1 MMDDE
6 EEDGFFQ
13 RPVPK
18 RLTVFGAFVGAY
30 LFLKFGHYLAV
41 TVWGM
46 GPEPDNLALIYDVL
60 MCGAGLVLW
69 GVFFAQFVL
78 PVDKLEGR
86 IKIVERLMN
95 YIGGTHGP
103 AIFIENGIIHARE
116 GETKKRGPGV
126 LWLDSASAAMLRTA
140 VKFTRTIGPGVHFT
154 RNKEYI
160 AATVDLHTLSQAIGP
175 EEKDNPYI
183 TLDDSEKQKAVQ
195 DRCDETRALTR
206 DNIEVIANISVTFR
220 IKSKPGEGGSQL
232 GYDEKNVAKA
242 ITESLLQDMKA
253 DSGPVWSTLPA
264 RMAADVW
271 REYLRKFKLMQL
283 FETPP
288 PGGEN
293 ALQVIGALIKK
304 RLTQENVELW
314 DDYGRPV
321 PNEAAPSREF
331 ARLTE
336 MGLEVSG
343 VTIKRLIFQPDV
355 ENRLISQWTTQ
366 WLKNAQK
373 ERDQVE
379 QNRKLTETRA
389 QEEALKDFALQAS
402 QEISQIK
409 LDEEAKQKV
418 HALEMLVHSTF
429 LGVRRN
435 TALLKRA
442 NTEQRE
448 LSEIFRWLREKRG
461 ENTNDDN

>member
-1 MMDDE
+1 MDDDDDE
-6 EEDGFFQ
+6 IGYFQ

-18 RLTVFGAFVGAY
+18 RLLGFGAFIGVYIVLLIGNWV
-30 LFLKFGHYLAV
+30 AV
-41 TVWGM
+41 NFFAI
-46 GPEPDNLALIYDVL
+46 GPIPDNLVPFYDLII
-60 MCGAGLVLW
+60 CGAGLAVW

-78 PVDKLEGR
+78 PVDKLESR
-86 IKIVERLMN
+86 IKIVERLIT
-95 YIGGTHGP
+95 YISGSHGP
-103 AIFIENGIIHARE
+103 AIFIENGIVHARE

-160 AATVDLHTLSQAIGP
+160 AATVDLHILSQAIGP
-175 EEKDNPYI
+175 EEKDDPY
-183 TLDDSEKQKAVQ
+183 TVLEDADKQKALRE
-195 DRCDETRALTR
+195 RCDETRALTR
-206 DNIEVIANISVTFR
+206 DNIEVMANISVTFR
-220 IKSKPGEGGSQL
+220 IKAKSGEGGSYL
-232 GYDEKNVAKA
+232 GFDAENVRKA
-242 ITESLLQDMKA
+242 ITENLLQGITTDQ
-253 DSGPVWSTLPA
+253 PVWSTLPA

-271 REYLRKFKLMQL
+271 REYLRKFKVIQL

-293 ALQVIGALIKK
+293 ALQSISALVKK
-304 RLTQENVELW
+304 RLTQETVEAW
-314 DDYGRPV
+314 DDYGRPI
-321 PNEAAPSREF
+321 PDAAPIPSQEF
-331 ARLTE
+331 ARLQE

-343 VTIKRLIFQPDV
+343 VTIKRLFFQPEV
-355 ENRLISQWTTQ
+355 ESRLISQWTTQ

-379 QNRKLTETRA
+379 RNRKLTETRA
-389 QEEALKDFALQAS
+389 QEEALKDFALHAS
-402 QEISQIK
+402 QEISQFK
-409 LDEEAKQKV
+409 LDEGAKKV

-448 LSEIFRWLREKRG
+448 LAEIFRWLREKRG
-461 ENTNDDN
+461 ENVDGDN